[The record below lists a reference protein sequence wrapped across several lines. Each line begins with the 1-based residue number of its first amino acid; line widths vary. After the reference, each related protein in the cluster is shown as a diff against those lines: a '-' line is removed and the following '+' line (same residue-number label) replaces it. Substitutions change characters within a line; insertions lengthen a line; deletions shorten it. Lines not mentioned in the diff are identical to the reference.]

1 MRKSSRT
8 AVTKGGGNIR
18 DSMVG
23 GSVICEG
30 WLGKWYV
37 QQRYSILFD
46 ALLQS

>member
-8 AVTKGGGNIR
+8 AVTKGGGNMR
-18 DSMVG
+18 ESMIG

-37 QQRYSILFD
+37 RKDNSMRV
-46 ALLQS
+46 